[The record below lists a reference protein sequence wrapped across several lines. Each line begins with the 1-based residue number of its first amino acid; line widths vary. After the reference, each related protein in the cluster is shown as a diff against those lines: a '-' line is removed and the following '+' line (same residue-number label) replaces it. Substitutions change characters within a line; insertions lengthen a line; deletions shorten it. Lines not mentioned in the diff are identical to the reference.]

1 MSRYQV
7 GKDII
12 QQHMLRDNE
21 RASLFHQAP
30 VTALSASINHVFSV
44 PSSAL
49 WILFSSLIIYFVLRS
64 IIYIASRLSS
74 RLLSRSPGTIR
85 FSKKNDEESSFN
97 STPSSLLKSS
107 IADVAAK
114 SSLNPAHLTYSPT
127 RRGFQPTPINTIQ
140 QSIQSSRA
148 IYA

>member
-30 VTALSASINHVFSV
+30 VSAISASVNHIFSV

-49 WILFSSLIIYFVLRS
+49 WILCSSLIIYLLLKS
-64 IIYIASRLSS
+64 TIYIASQLCS
-74 RLLSRSPGTIR
+74 RFFSRSYNAEKFP
-85 FSKKNDEESSFN
+85 KKNDEESSFN
-97 STPSSLLKSS
+97 GSPSILRSS
-107 IADVAAK
+107 IADVATNTPSKLAK
-114 SSLNPAHLTYSPT
+114 LTYSPT